1 MAIVRTV
8 RITKSKGKRRVLK
21 GKKTIESVYVV
32 SFETHAGDRVKR
44 KTEPSSLGFY
54 HFYPEDMS
62 DEQAK
67 EILKQHLLTC
77 CQNDLKVVQDSI
89 VALEKL

>member
-8 RITKSKGKRRVLK
+8 RILKGKRRRKPVF
-21 GKKTIESVYVV
+21 EV
-32 SFETHAGDRVKR
+32 SFETHSGDRVKR
-44 KTEPSSLGFY
+44 KTQPSSLGFY

-67 EILKQHLLTC
+67 ETLKQHLLTC